1 MTALLYE
8 ATMTQKLETQIDPE
22 LAEVLDLLQRRATV
36 QSWLARLDEQRGSVS
51 ERVLERVRADY
62 ERRLRDTLDSLA
74 SHRRAIQDELERAT
88 SRLVAAEEEH
98 EDAVDQLEEARLR
111 NLIGEIEDPAWKDR
125 EPVLDE
131 TVREARDREA
141 EVRAE
146 TERLRDLL
154 EQLDDRE
161 PGSGAAPNFSLE
173 ATGTDLDSR
182 PDGDLAEEV
191 VEVEDVEED
200 EFVAETPE
208 PAPVISA
215 ATQEPR
221 GRVISK
227 EESDAFLQEIDRSL
241 SGAHETEVPRA
252 ADEGA
257 DETEED
263 TSPKPGLKCAECG
276 YTNDLSAWFCGV
288 CGADVG

>member
-1 MTALLYE
+1 MTAFLDE
-8 ATMTQKLETQIDPE
+8 ATMTQKLETQRDPE
-22 LAEVLDLLQRRATV
+22 LSEVLDLLQRRATV
-36 QSWLARLDEQRGSVS
+36 QSWLVRLDEQRGSVS
-51 ERVLERVRADY
+51 DRVLERVRADY

-111 NLIGEIEDPAWKDR
+111 NLIGEIDDPAWEDR

-161 PGSGAAPNFSLE
+161 PGSGAEPIFALE
-173 ATGTDLDSR
+173 ATATDLDSR
-182 PDGDLAEEV
+182 PDVELGEEG
-191 VEVEDVEED
+191 EGD

-208 PAPVISA
+208 PTSVISA
-215 ATQEPR
+215 ATPEPR
-221 GRVISK
+221 GRVISR

-241 SGAHETEVPRA
+241 SGAPETQEPSA
-252 ADEGA
+252 ADEGTS
-257 DETEED
+257 ETEED

>member
-1 MTALLYE
+1 MTAFLDE
-8 ATMTQKLETQIDPE
+8 ATMTQKLETQRDPE
-22 LAEVLDLLQRRATV
+22 LSEVLDLLQRRATV
-36 QSWLARLDEQRGSVS
+36 QSWLVRLDEQRGSVS
-51 ERVLERVRADY
+51 DRVLERVRADY

-111 NLIGEIEDPAWKDR
+111 NLIGEIDDPAWTDR
-125 EPVLDE
+125 EPALDD

-161 PGSGAAPNFSLE
+161 PGSGAESNFALE
-173 ATGTDLDSR
+173 ATTTDLDAR
-182 PDGDLAEEV
+182 PDVELIEDGEE
-191 VEVEDVEED
+191 EDDD

-208 PAPVISA
+208 PTSVISA
-215 ATQEPR
+215 ANPEPR
-221 GRVISK
+221 GRVISR

-241 SGAHETEVPRA
+241 SGAPETQEPSA
-252 ADEGA
+252 ADEDA
-257 DETEED
+257 AEIEED